1 MACSLI
7 IWLTYAYV
15 NRSLEKAE
23 LDGFNR
29 QMGALVGAFLG
40 ILLCMVVTMFSVS
53 LLGQRAH
60 DSIHYSKFG
69 PYVLRGISMVHT
81 VVPEELSASLD
92 PHFDRFYQQTGYDPN
107 QPVDINSFPAYQNS
121 GVNSNSVAGGSEYN
135 NVFNPSSGQS
145 YQGNWSTSPATGQN
159 QNPYANVNQQ
169 PNYNQTQ
176 TQAQARY
183 SYQPNANNQGTNYL
197 PQAQQPAPTQPSQ
210 GYSLPVEIKLD
221 ETILNGAGRLL
232 RDRLTN
238 PNGN

>member
-1 MACSLI
+1 
-7 IWLTYAYV
+7 
-15 NRSLEKAE
+15 
-23 LDGFNR
+23 
-29 QMGALVGAFLG
+29 
-40 ILLCMVVTMFSVS
+40 
-53 LLGQRAH
+53 
-60 DSIHYSKFG
+60 
-69 PYVLRGISMVHT
+69 MVHT

-159 QNPYANVNQQ
+159 QNPYANGYQQ

-176 TQAQARY
+176 ARY
-183 SYQPNANNQGTNYL
+183 NYQPNASNQGTNYL
-197 PQAQQPAPTQPSQ
+197 PQAQQPAPPQPSQ